1 MRILYYISFKYVF
14 LRCLREFEK
23 VVRGGKNEVKW
34 GKMGV
39 KWLSQNPQL
48 YTTLVKGKHAFFQ
61 GCEKS
66 G

>member
-34 GKMGV
+34 G
-39 KWLSQNPQL
+39 
-48 YTTLVKGKHAFFQ
+48 
-61 GCEKS
+61 
-66 G
+66 

>member
-48 YTTLVKGKHAFFQ
+48 YTTYHLQIWHFL
-61 GCEKS
+61 
-66 G
+66 